1 MSVLVREYPSSKDYD
16 KYKDLSKEFVMT
28 ASDGK
33 MAHLITYGALIEKL
47 LIPDNNGDV
56 ADVILGMKDLDLYMN
71 NGASHGSIVGRCANR
86 IANASFVLDGVT
98 YSLPKNDGDNNIHS
112 GPVCFHNVFWNG
124 DVISKAD
131 VEALIGESGIAGIP
145 AVDGDGVIFTY
156 TSPDG
161 TSGFPGNL
169 ETTVVYVWLTDG
181 TLFILYVGK
190 TDKATVFA
198 PTNHGY
204 FNLGGHNSGALHEAI
219 VTVNADK
226 VTHKANNNCPDGEY
240 IDVDGT
246 IFDFRDGRALKQV
259 LVLDNDQTKNALG
272 VDQNFCINGADDSYK
287 FASRMEDCRSSRVME
302 VYTDMPGVQLY
313 AGNHLG
319 GDDQKG
325 DIPYAPYGALCMEAQ
340 MYPNAVN
347 IDSFPS
353 AILRPGEVG
362 YHCCGYR
369 FFNK

>member
-1 MSVLVREYPSSKDYD
+1 MSVIIKDYPSKKDYE
-16 KYKDLSKEFVMT
+16 KYKDVSKEFVLT
-28 ASDGK
+28 SSDGK
-33 MAHLITYGALIEKL
+33 EAHIITYGALINEL
-47 LIPDNNGDV
+47 YIPDSNGNV
-56 ADVILGMKDLDLYMN
+56 ADVILGMKDLDYYMN

-86 IANASFVLDGVT
+86 IANASFEIDGVT
-98 YSLPKNDGDNNIHS
+98 YNLPKNDGDNNIHS
-112 GPVCFHNVFWNG
+112 GPTCFHNVFWNG
-124 DVISKAD
+124 NVISKAE
-131 VEALIGESGIAGIP
+131 VEAMINSSNISGIP
-145 AVDGDGVIFTY
+145 QVDGDGVKFTY

-161 TSGFPGNL
+161 TSGMPGNL
-169 ETTVVYVWLTDG
+169 DTTVVYVWLVDG
-181 TLFILYVGK
+181 TLFILYKGE
-190 TDKATVFA
+190 TDKATIFS

-204 FNLGGHNSGALHEAI
+204 FNLGGHNSGKLHDAI

-226 VTHKANNNCPDGEY
+226 VTHKGNNNCPDGSY

-246 IFDFRDGRALKQV
+246 IFDFRKGNPLGQV

-272 VDQNFCINGADDSYK
+272 VDQNFCINDYDGTYR

-302 VYTDMPGVQLY
+302 VYTNMAGVQLY

-325 DIPYAPYGALCMEAQ
+325 DVPYAPYGALCMEAQ

-347 IDSFPS
+347 IPEFPS
-353 AILRPGEVG
+353 VILRPGETK
-362 YHCCGYR
+362 YYCCGYK